1 MLGKNKLPPLEF
13 TPRVFSRRELF
24 TGFFRHAQPNRSQLR
39 IENRPPFAA
48 PEHLFQAACDGC
60 GKCVTACPMGVID
73 IRRQQ
78 AVLDLTFSACTL
90 CGKCAENCPTQALHL
105 SFKKDTELRPQF
117 STACLHTKGQPCDS
131 CIQSCPQQAISPELT
146 INHDLCNGCGE
157 CKQACFMAA
166 VSLKGTN

>member
-48 PEHLFQAACDGC
+48 PEHLFSAACDGC
-60 GKCVTACPMGVID
+60 GKC
-73 IRRQQ
+73 
-78 AVLDLTFSACTL
+78 
-90 CGKCAENCPTQALHL
+90 AEICPTQALHL

-117 STACLHTKGQPCDS
+117 SSACLQTKGQPCDH
-131 CIQSCPQQAISPELT
+131 CIQSCPQQAISSQLT
-146 INHDLCNGCGE
+146 INNELCNGCGE

-166 VSLKGTN
+166 VSLK